1 MICTFYSHDF
11 GFEKIVTIAAAILPN
26 AKTFISKDGESD
38 VLELDIKGGLF
49 SSSSQ
54 IRIQYRQKENP
65 SWKFEPG
72 DNSAI
77 TSNLRGLYGFVTKLP
92 CTNDNLKNLFL
103 QKIASINSEFSLSQ
117 KGNTKGLD
125 ALIRKLASEF
135 DAIVFAQPGTL
146 ISQAKAQHF
155 LNRDLQLILDQ
166 QGNSRVDTIQVSIK
180 SEYFDASQTN
190 LTQDQQDRK
199 ARNINL
205 IKASD
210 IKVNMHLPC
219 IESEADTTLRT
230 PQEIAQR
237 VSVLAM
243 TNLVAFNSITG
254 DAAASY
260 LQRDNLW
267 DFVTPAE
274 RDFLANPTEEKKMYE
289 TWKCEDIWT
298 LLWAINK
305 VDELPFPD
313 DLCQLKLV
321 PVGNYPTRD
330 FDNLNDFIAS
340 VTTVRSRAE
349 ILDANDLYY
358 RLNWACVDA
367 RIKGDEMTIVHPG
380 VVYERQYALNWLIR
394 YMDQDWDDVSC
405 DT

>member
-11 GFEKIVTIAAAILPN
+11 GFDKIVNIAEGIFPN
-26 AKTFISKDGESD
+26 AKINTGKEGESD

-49 SSSSQ
+49 SPSSH

-77 TSNLRGLYGFVTKLP
+77 TNNLRGLYGFVTKLP
-92 CTNDNLKNLFL
+92 CANDNLKNLFL
-103 QKIASINSEFSLSQ
+103 QKIATLNSEFSLSQ
-117 KGNTKGLD
+117 KGNAKGID
-125 ALIRKLASEF
+125 GLIKKLASEF
-135 DAIVFAQPGTL
+135 DAVVFAQPRTS

-155 LNRDLQLILDQ
+155 LNSDLKLILDQ
-166 QGNSRVDTIQVSIK
+166 EGNSQVDTLQVSIK
-180 SEYFDASQTN
+180 SAYFDASQSN

-199 ARNINL
+199 AQNIEL
-205 IKASD
+205 IKAAG
-210 IKVNMHLPC
+210 IKVNTHLPC

-230 PQEIAQR
+230 PKEIAQR
-237 VSVLAM
+237 VCVLTI

-254 DAAASY
+254 EAAASY

-267 DFVTPAE
+267 EFVTPAE
-274 RDFLANPTEEKKMYE
+274 REFLANPTEEKKMYE

-305 VDELPFPD
+305 VDELPFPN

-340 VTTVRSRAE
+340 VTDTRPKAE
-349 ILDANDLYY
+349 ILNANDLYY

-367 RIKGDEMTIVHPG
+367 RIKGEEITTVQPG